1 MRPPCLEE
9 IIEREE
15 EQKMWSEMYQP
26 DKSRQ
31 VL

>member
-15 EQKMWSEMYQP
+15 EQMWSEMYQP